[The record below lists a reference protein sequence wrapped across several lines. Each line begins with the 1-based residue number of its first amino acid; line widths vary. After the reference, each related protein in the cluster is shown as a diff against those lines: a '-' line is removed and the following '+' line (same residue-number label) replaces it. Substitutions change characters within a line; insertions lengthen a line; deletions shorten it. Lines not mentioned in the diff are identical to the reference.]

1 LNRPHV
7 KTLGIVG
14 GIGPESTIEYYRF
27 LIAAYRKQNP
37 DGRNPPVIINSIDVN
52 EMLDLFAAN
61 QLAKVTEYLAGEVNK
76 LARAGA
82 HLGLLAANTPH
93 IVFAEIQRR
102 SKIPLISIVEA
113 TCEAAQA
120 LGLKRLGLLGTLF
133 TMQGR
138 FYSDVFSKA
147 GIVLAVPKQEEQ
159 AFVHDKYMNELLN
172 GIIRPET
179 RERLLAIV
187 DQLKEREHIEGVIL
201 AGTELPLILRDAD
214 QDIAFLD
221 TTEIHVKAAL
231 AAMLA

>member
-1 LNRPHV
+1 
-7 KTLGIVG
+7 
-14 GIGPESTIEYYRF
+14 
-27 LIAAYRKQNP
+27 
-37 DGRNPPVIINSIDVN
+37 
-52 EMLDLFAAN
+52 
-61 QLAKVTEYLAGEVNK
+61 
-76 LARAGA
+76 
-82 HLGLLAANTPH
+82 
-93 IVFAEIQRR
+93 
-102 SKIPLISIVEA
+102 
-113 TCEAAQA
+113 
-120 LGLKRLGLLGTLF
+120 
-133 TMQGR
+133 MQGR